1 MKIQSYSMS
10 LSSTHEQVG
19 YNKMS
24 ENLSYWDER
33 GPQQKKGDTVEL
45 GRNPIANSAYT
56 PLSAEKKDA
65 EMPSEGDIKLF
76 VLKQLLERLFGA
88 KFRVMSNN
96 DMPNGDDVTAPACC
110 NEESAAEVENAR
122 EGWGFSYD
130 FTEEQYRME
139 QVTFA
144 AKGEVTLEDGT
155 KISFEADFL
164 MKSETYSR
172 RSVSVKGG
180 DALIDPLTL
189 SAHSGA
195 VLTDNKV
202 PFDINADGTEEL
214 IPELAEGVYILALD
228 RNNNEKID
236 DGSELF
242 GPMSGNGFNELRL
255 LDSDGNGWIDEN
267 DSIFYALKL
276 WRKTSEGE
284 TLLDLKSQ
292 NIGAILAHAVE
303 TPVAL
308 TNGNDLLG
316 RVRESGIY
324 LSENGTPGFVREID
338 VKI

>member
-10 LSSTHEQVG
+10 LSSTHEQTG
-19 YNKMS
+19 YNKTS
-24 ENLSYWDER
+24 ENLTYWDDR
-33 GPQQKKGDTVEL
+33 GAKKKQGDTFEL
-45 GRNPIANSAYT
+45 GKNPVTQSAYR
-56 PLSAEKKDA
+56 PVSAEKKDA

-88 KFRVMSNN
+88 KFRVMSQ
-96 DMPNGDDVTAPACC
+96 DDLPDEGDVTVPECC
-110 NEESAAEVENAR
+110 TDESVENAP

-155 KISFEADFL
+155 VISFEADFL

-172 RSVSVKGG
+172 RSVSVKAG

-189 SAHSGA
+189 STNSGA

-214 IPELAEGVYILALD
+214 IPELADGVYFLALD
-228 RNNNEKID
+228 RNNNGKID

-284 TLLDLKSQ
+284 TLLDLASQ

-308 TNGNDLLG
+308 TNDNDLLG
-316 RVRESGIY
+316 RMRESGMY
-324 LSENGTPGFVREID
+324 LNENGTPGLVREID

>member
-33 GPQQKKGDTVEL
+33 GAQQKQGDTVEL
-45 GRNPIANSAYT
+45 GRNPIAHSAYT
-56 PLSAEKKDA
+56 PLSVEKKDA

-88 KFRVMSNN
+88 KFRVMSKD
-96 DMPNGDDVTAPACC
+96 DMPNGNDVTAPECC
-110 NEESAAEVENAR
+110 NEESADGAESASED
-122 EGWGFSYD
+122 WGFSYE

-155 KISFEADFL
+155 VFAFEAEL
-164 MKSETYSR
+164 SMKSEIYTR
-172 RSVSVKGG
+172 RSVSMKAG
-180 DALIDPLTL
+180 DALIDPLML
-189 SAHSGA
+189 SKGDSAL
-195 VLTDNKV
+195 LTDNVV
-202 PFDINADGTEEL
+202 PFDINADGTEDL
-214 IPELAEGVYILALD
+214 IPELAQGTYTLAHD
-228 RNNNEKID
+228 RNENGKID

-267 DSIFYALKL
+267 DPMFYALRL
-276 WRKTSEGE
+276 WRKTQEGE
-284 TLLDLKSQ
+284 SLTDLASE
-292 NIGAILAHAVE
+292 NIGAILAQAVD

-308 TNGNDLLG
+308 THGTELLG
-316 RVRESGIY
+316 RVRESGVY
-324 LSENGTPGFVREID
+324 LTEKGIPGVIREVD
-338 VKI
+338 VKV